1 MRPTLPPGQSARLG
15 VRGRFR
21 RKSERPPGDN
31 PCQVWRSHS
40 QPRQHLHLAS
50 RSIIRNLVSMRVF
63 DVETNWVGQ
72 VKSFVHPLEQKDA
85 RKEAKSLIYD
95 GGLSLKDAM
104 ARTEATRS

>member
-1 MRPTLPPGQSARLG
+1 
-15 VRGRFR
+15 
-21 RKSERPPGDN
+21 
-31 PCQVWRSHS
+31 
-40 QPRQHLHLAS
+40 
-50 RSIIRNLVSMRVF
+50 MRVF